1 MVCMAQ
7 YSENTSRKNECYC
20 YAEMG
25 CAYRDSLNECGLSG
39 QYVRFQEGNEWS
51 VELTWRRQLSETV
64 AVQPSFQ
71 YINNANGQF
80 TVLSARLCLS
90 F

>member
-1 MVCMAQ
+1 MIGI
-7 YSENTSRKNECYC
+7 ENGERLKQRMFALANCDWQ
-20 YAEMG
+20 G
-25 CAYRDSLNECGLSG
+25 K
-39 QYVRFQEGNEWS
+39 VRFQEGNEWS

-71 YINNANGQF
+71 YVNNANGQF